1 MPVARLITAAL
12 FGLAAAGCLHPPA
25 PFETETPAWRAAPL
39 LAAPP
44 VDGRARFR
52 EILCRLAEEH
62 LPEGEARRVCSD
74 LLWRLGDEPPP
85 PAPPAPLPPHD
96 PRLRVVIVPGAFAE
110 CFPGFGRPFEDA
122 APAISA
128 RGYRVDWVPVS
139 GRSGSGENA
148 ARIAAFL
155 RDLSPRGDER
165 IVLVGHSKGAVD
177 ILEFLASPWPEAR
190 RVGAAVAI
198 AGPVAGSRL
207 AERFARLYERL
218 LSRLPLGPCPPG
230 DGKVLES
237 LGRNQ
242 RLERLAGKQAPDG
255 VLLFSLG
262 AFTRR
267 EATHPLLLLT
277 HDLISP
283 WDPRN
288 DGLVAHAEQVIPG
301 SVLLGWAN
309 LDHWDVALPV
319 RERLNF
325 GGAGSRAAE
334 RRLLFEAL
342 VLTVGEALGK
352 GGG

>member
-1 MPVARLITAAL
+1 MPPFRLIAA
-12 FGLAAAGCLHPPA
+12 GLLVLCAAGCLHPPA
-25 PFETETPAWRAAPL
+25 PFETGAPAWRAAPL
-39 LAAPP
+39 FAAPP

-52 EILCRLAEEH
+52 EILCRLADAR
-62 LPEGEARRVCSD
+62 LAAGEARRVCSD
-74 LLWRLGDEPPP
+74 LLWRLADEAPS
-85 PAPPAPLPPHD
+85 PAPPASPPPHD
-96 PRLRVVIVPGAFAE
+96 PRLRLLIVPGAFTE

-122 APAISA
+122 APSLAA
-128 RGYRVDWVPVS
+128 RGYRIDWVPVA

-155 RDLSPRGDER
+155 RDLPPQVDER
-165 IVLVGHSKGAVD
+165 LVLIGHSKGAVD
-177 ILEFLASPWPEAR
+177 ILEFLDAFRPEAR
-190 RVGAAVAI
+190 RVSAAVAV

-218 LSRLPLGPCPPG
+218 LSRVALGPCPPG

-237 LGRNQ
+237 LGRNH
-242 RLERLAGKQAPDG
+242 RLERLAGNPAPEG

-267 EATHPLLLLT
+267 EATHPLLLFS

-342 VLTVGEALGK
+342 VLAVGEALGK